1 MKKKVLYE
9 HPLNERI
16 RILLR
21 LEYLFEH
28 ILYRIKGPSE
38 WDSRA
43 VINSIIEILDLTSR
57 VDFKAELIK
66 DLEYHTQILEQW
78 QSLPDVD
85 NERLNKLI
93 NKTGILID
101 RLNEVGEVLGE
112 KILQHKLI
120 NIIKQRRNIAGGTSS
135 SDLPAYYHW
144 LQKYPKRR
152 QDDLAHWL
160 EPFEPLRDAID
171 LNLYLIRSNAMTT
184 PEIASGGFF
193 QSKLDSPTNTNYHII
208 QVLMPIVHPCYPEIS
223 GGKQRFT
230 IRFFETNTVEERPLQ
245 TQQDINFELRCCMV

>member
-21 LEYLFEH
+21 LEHLFEN
-28 ILYRIKGPSE
+28 IMYRIKGPSE

-43 VINSIIEILDLTSR
+43 VISSIIEILDLTSR
-57 VDFKAELIK
+57 IDFKVELIK
-66 DLEYHTQILEQW
+66 DLEYHTQILERW
-78 QSLPDVD
+78 QSLANVD
-85 NERLNKLI
+85 HERLNKLI

-101 RLNEVGEVLGE
+101 RINELGEVVGERL
-112 KILQHKLI
+112 LQHKLI
-120 NIIKQRRNIAGGTSS
+120 SVIKQRRNIAGGLSN

-152 QDDLAHWL
+152 QDDLTDWL
-160 EPFEPLRDAID
+160 EPLEPLRDAID
-171 LNLYLIRSNAMTT
+171 LNLYLIRNNAMTT
-184 PEIASGGFF
+184 SEIANAGFF

-230 IRFFETNTVEERPLQ
+230 IRFFENNTVEERPLQ